1 MEVIKQVVY
10 LVLVMCIIY
19 LVFYLLT
26 YRTDQHA
33 NLDQPGLK
41 ISKPKINLPEIKAGE
56 KIVDLGKRVE
66 QAGQKIVS
74 NGGSSTRGGHMGA
87 NTQTNRSNHDWDAP
101 TTKIVTRE
109 GTMSTSHG
117 GMTTSKKNARYT
129 GAQMG
134 RRTYSRGG
142 MHGQYEGPLLNGKPE
157 GFGVFRYNRKNDMF
171 IGQYVNGKRH
181 GKGYSFFRSGKI
193 MEREY
198 FNNELERETKMKY
211 RYNVRTL
218 TDGTNGKRGKYEG
231 AMKSSKPHGLG
242 TIMYKDGSVYVGWFS
257 RGQKHGTGNL
267 IETNGEVISQEWSD
281 GTLLR

>member
-33 NLDQPGLK
+33 NLDTGLK
-41 ISKPKINLPEIKAGE
+41 ISKPKINMPKVNIDMPDGKIIDMPER
-56 KIVDLGKRVE
+56 IV
-66 QAGQKIVS
+66 QSGQKIVS
-74 NGGSSTRGGHMGA
+74 SGGSSSRGGHFGD
-87 NTQTNRSNHDWDAP
+87 TQATQKSHDWDHSP
-101 TTKIVTRE
+101 TTITRE

-117 GMTTSKKNARYT
+117 GIATKKNARYT
-129 GAQMG
+129 GAHMG

-157 GFGVFRYNRKNDMF
+157 GFGVFRYNRKNDMY
-171 IGQYVNGKRH
+171 IGEYVNGKRH

-218 TDGTNGKRGKYEG
+218 TDGSNGKRGKYEG

-257 RGQKHGTGNL
+257 RGQKHGNGNL
-267 IETNGEVISQEWSD
+267 IESNGEVISQEWSD
-281 GTLLR
+281 GTQIR